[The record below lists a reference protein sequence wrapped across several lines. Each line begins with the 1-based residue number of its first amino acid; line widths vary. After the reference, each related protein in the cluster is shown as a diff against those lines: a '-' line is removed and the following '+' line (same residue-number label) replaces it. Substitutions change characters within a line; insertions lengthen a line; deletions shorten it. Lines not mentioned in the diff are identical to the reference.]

1 MIRPN
6 RPCMAR
12 QAILADFKQRDS
24 PKISA
29 EMRFLFIFTTILT
42 YLTLPRPSKL
52 VYFLLCLPILR
63 GRHFEIMDLPFCK
76 SLEKRNDHGCIHSPV
91 MERQVLNRNCGE
103 KTILILTTTVFSLQ
117 DTALHQH
124 CDCVYAKILHVS
136 FFHAISSQLYR
147 VCGPLPGSQSGR
159 TASKVGTRYQNRSHV
174 LASRP
179 APTRRS
185 LRGLPRT
192 SAGISDQ

>member
-12 QAILADFKQRDS
+12 QGILADFKQRDS

-91 MERQVLNRNCGE
+91 MERQVLNRKCGE
-103 KTILILTTTVFSLQ
+103 KTILILSTIFFFIAGHSFASTLRLCICKDFTCFILSRDFIATLSRLRPSSWQPKWKNSLESWN
-117 DTALHQH
+117 TLSKSLTCA
-124 CDCVYAKILHVS
+124 CIA
-136 FFHAISSQLYR
+136 
-147 VCGPLPGSQSGR
+147 
-159 TASKVGTRYQNRSHV
+159 ASPNSTFAQRLTKNK
-174 LASRP
+174 
-179 APTRRS
+179 RRN
-185 LRGLPRT
+185 
-192 SAGISDQ
+192 